1 MDLVLVL
8 RRGLIAV
15 VFDAPGSME
24 DLIPGELRDT
34 RRPVG
39 KNSVRR
45 GVGRSARDE
54 QKLAGWID
62 NARPCG
68 DVTGLS
74 VVRKRTSRGDQCI
87 RDVYC

>member
-1 MDLVLVL
+1 MS

-15 VFDAPGSME
+15 VFDAPVSME
-24 DLIPGELRDT
+24 DRIPGELRGT

-54 QKLAGWID
+54 
-62 NARPCG
+62 
-68 DVTGLS
+68 LS
-74 VVRKRTSRGDQCI
+74 MPYSMDDACSQR
-87 RDVYC
+87 